1 MRLVR
6 DILSLALAASA
17 LTGMQILLTDN
28 WLWLAAPSH
37 AYGLIA
43 FVTIDILLTIA
54 VLEKVHASILAA
66 ALASTVQ
73 MGVMLGD
80 LFMGQPTS
88 IPSAAFRAYLIN
100 DASYSALIVIQS
112 VILIIAFA
120 SKTKPLLER
129 HIHTI
134 TRHLSRGL

>member
-6 DILSLALAASA
+6 DVLSLALAASA

-43 FVTIDILLTIA
+43 FVIVDILLTIA
-54 VLEKVHASILAA
+54 VVEKVRASILAA
-66 ALASTVQ
+66 ALASIVQ
-73 MGVMLGD
+73 IGAMLGD
-80 LFMGQPTS
+80 LFTGQPTG

-112 VILIIAFA
+112 VIIIIALA
-120 SKTKPLLER
+120 SITKPLLER
-129 HIHTI
+129 HIHSI
-134 TRHLSRGL
+134 TRHPSREL